1 MKPGTFDTLTKA
13 LASTTSRRRAF
24 RRIGSLLAGGTLG
37 GVVLAEFSPGVALA
51 DGGNSDCADF
61 CNAVFAPGS
70 DRGQCKSDAAH
81 GTGLCYTC
89 GPKSSGGS
97 QAICCP
103 SDSNGQCT
111 SYSSATCC
119 GSSGTCLNGSC
130 CPTSQACSNGTCC
143 PSGKVCLSNG
153 TCATP
158 CTNGGGFC
166 QGASGRCGVCTQDK
180 DGHLYCQGV
189 PTHFGPFCTSDS
201 DCPTGKLCR
210 VDGICVTATGC

>member
-1 MKPGTFDTLTKA
+1 MKPGTFDDLTKV
-13 LASTTSRRRAF
+13 LATSISRRRAF

-37 GVVLAEFSPGVALA
+37 GAALAELSPRVALA
-51 DGGNSDCADF
+51 SGGNSDCAHF

-89 GPKSSGGS
+89 GPKSLGGS

-103 SDSNGQCT
+103 ADSNGQCT

-158 CTNGGGFC
+158 CTAQTCPG
-166 QGASGRCGVCTQDK
+166 CTCNFDS
-180 DGHLYCQGV
+180 DRTHLYCRALQR
-189 PTHFGPFCTSDS
+189 PGPVCTSDS
-201 DCPTGKLCR
+201 DCPTGQMCAFLGSSSFCFR
-210 VDGICVTATGC
+210 AC